1 MGRGASVNET
11 RARFRVKPLH
21 TNFFDRE
28 CSLSVGANNGL
39 RVLGLLSPVAM
50 PVPICI
56 CKKKTKKKR
65 KQTSQPSL
73 NEVKERK
80 YRKLPAI

>member
-1 MGRGASVNET
+1 MGRGASVDGT

-21 TNFFDRE
+21 TNFFDRG
-28 CSLSVGANNGL
+28 CSLSVGANNAL

-56 CKKKTKKKR
+56 CKKNKKKR

-80 YRKLPAI
+80 YRKLPAM